1 MNREAFE
8 RHLIWAEDWRNK
20 PYRCS
25 AGKLSIGVGRNLD
38 DRGLSDE
45 EVLYLLRNDMAAAE
59 REAKTLPYYGA
70 LDEVRQLVVC
80 DLIFN
85 LGLSGWLKF
94 KRANAA
100 LAAHDYER
108 TADEMKDS
116 RWYEQT
122 GRRAKRLE
130 EAMRSGEWTW

>member
-8 RHLIWAEDWRNK
+8 RHLIWAEGWRNK

-80 DLIFN
+80 DLVFN
-85 LGLSGWLKF
+85 LGLSRWLTF

-100 LAAHDYER
+100 LEGHDYELA
-108 TADEMKDS
+108 ADEMVNSK
-116 RWYEQT
+116 WYMQT
-122 GRRAKRLE
+122 GRRAQRLVQ
-130 EAMRSGEWTW
+130 AMRTGEWTW